1 MVSTQYKRILVK
13 FSGESVA
20 GDDDHGID
28 PKILDNMAASIRDCK
43 SLDVEIGIVIGG
55 GNLFR
60 GEKLNKAG
68 MDRVAGDHMGM
79 LATVMNGI
87 ALRDSLERAGL
98 KTRVMSAIPMEG
110 LVEHYD
116 RRLAIQLLNDGYVV
130 IFTAGTG
137 NPFFTTDTAGCL
149 RAIETQSDL
158 MLKATRVDGVFDSD
172 PEINKN
178 AKFFKNLSFDEAIVK
193 NLKVM
198 DSTALTL
205 ARDHKL
211 PIKVFNTYEPD
222 ALRKIICGED
232 IGTLISWIM
241 NEIINTTSERMQ
253 KSISSLKFAFNK
265 IRTGRASPSL
275 LDDIKIDYYGNPTP
289 LNQTSNISVEDN
301 RSLVI
306 SPWDKTLIPEIE
318 KAIIGSDLGLNPSTA
333 SDLIRISLPALTE
346 ETRQTYIKQARSE
359 AENTRVSIRN
369 IRRDSNSILKDK
381 NSNGEISEDELRR
394 GEDLIQKE
402 TDLYISQVDLELKNK
417 EADLLEI

>member
-1 MVSTQYKRILVK
+1 MVSTEYKRILVK

-28 PKILDNMAASIRDCK
+28 PKILDNMASSIRDCK
-43 SLDVEIGIVIGG
+43 NLDVEIGIVIGG

-172 PEINKN
+172 PEINKD
-178 AKFFKNLSFDEAIVK
+178 AIFFKNLSFDEAIVK

-198 DSTALTL
+198 DLTA
-205 ARDHKL
+205 
-211 PIKVFNTYEPD
+211 
-222 ALRKIICGED
+222 
-232 IGTLISWIM
+232 
-241 NEIINTTSERMQ
+241 
-253 KSISSLKFAFNK
+253 
-265 IRTGRASPSL
+265 
-275 LDDIKIDYYGNPTP
+275 
-289 LNQTSNISVEDN
+289 
-301 RSLVI
+301 
-306 SPWDKTLIPEIE
+306 
-318 KAIIGSDLGLNPSTA
+318 
-333 SDLIRISLPALTE
+333 ISLAKDTKIPIFIT
-346 ETRQTYIKQARSE
+346 
-359 AENTRVSIRN
+359 N
-369 IRRDSNSILKDK
+369 IFKK
-381 NSNGEISEDELRR
+381 NSLINVLNSKGSYSKIS
-394 GEDLIQKE
+394 
-402 TDLYISQVDLELKNK
+402 
-417 EADLLEI
+417 